1 MGGFQLLVTL
11 RPYPSMLEKVTFTQ
25 GSRIG
30 GLLLIIQTIY
40 LIRVTI
46 YPKALPHN
54 ISTSHY
60 LQCKMYCLVLTC
72 IKAIENIRLFNVAMI
87 QES

>member
-30 GLLLIIQTIY
+30 GLLLIY

-46 YPKALPHN
+46 YPEALPHN

-87 QES
+87 HES